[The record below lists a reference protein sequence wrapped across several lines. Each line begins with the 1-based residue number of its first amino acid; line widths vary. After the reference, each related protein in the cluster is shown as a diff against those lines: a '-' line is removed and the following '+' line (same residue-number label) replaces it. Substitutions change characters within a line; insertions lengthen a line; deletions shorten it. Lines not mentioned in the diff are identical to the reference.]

1 MHRAKVLNLYGQP
14 SAGKS
19 TTAMRLAADLKA
31 AGYNA
36 EYVQENVKSAVWEK
50 RSPKY
55 FNAQDLIFAK
65 QHWDVDIVAQ
75 EVDLVITDSP
85 IIMSSVYIPSDF
97 KLPALRQLI
106 REAHDSYDSLNI
118 LMLPGAKPYNPKG
131 RNQTKEEAFKKGQ
144 EIRDLL
150 DNEEIS
156 YIELVFDYERN
167 AKFLFDICVND
178 GWVK

>member
-1 MHRAKVLNLYGQP
+1 MAKIINCFGGP
-14 SAGKS
+14 GAGKS

-36 EYVQENVKSAVWEK
+36 EFVQENVKGAAWEK
-50 RSPKY
+50 RSTKY

-85 IIMSSVYIPSDF
+85 ILMSMCYIPWDF
-97 KLPALRQLI
+97 KLPSLRKVI
-106 REAHDSYDSLNI
+106 REAHDAYESLNI
-118 LMLPGAKPYNPKG
+118 FMKRGAKPYNPKG
-131 RNQTKEEAFKKGQ
+131 RNQTKEEAMVKDSEIFAMLEEQ
-144 EIRDLL
+144 EI
-150 DNEEIS
+150 E
-156 YIELVFDYERN
+156 YMELVFDYKRN
-167 AKFLFDICVND
+167 AEFLFDLMIKD